1 MSDADPQPEGAPKAV
16 TRTADRPMMA
26 IGLKV
31 LSVGFL
37 LSMASLLK
45 ASPGFPPG
53 EMVFFRSLFA
63 IIPIFMVLVWRRELV
78 TGLQT
83 DRPLSHV
90 LRGLLGVCAMGFSF
104 FALTQLPL
112 PEAVAI
118 GYTLPLLIVVFSAIF
133 LKETVGIY
141 RWSAVLVGMIG
152 VAVIIAPRLTIF
164 SGGFSNPNGATLGV
178 MAALVAACFGAS
190 AQLQVRKLVRTEKSP
205 TIVLYFSVT
214 ATIISLLTMPF
225 GWVWPNPTEAAMLI
239 GAGILGGIGQTLMTE
254 SYRYAP
260 MSVIAP
266 FEYTSLIL
274 SILIG
279 FFIFSEVPTVPMIVG
294 SLIVVASGIFI
305 IFREHRLGLER
316 GKARAVSPKM

>member
-1 MSDADPQPEGAPKAV
+1 ML
-16 TRTADRPMMA
+16 A

-53 EMVFFRSLFA
+53 EMVFFRSFFA
-63 IIPIFMVLVWRRELV
+63 IVPIFIVLAWRRELV
-78 TGLQT
+78 VGVKT

-90 LRGLLGVCAMGFSF
+90 LRGLLGVGGMSFGF

-118 GYTLPLLIVVFSAIF
+118 GYAMPLLIVVFSAIF
-133 LKETVGIY
+133 LKERVGIY

-152 VAVIIAPRLTIF
+152 VAVIISPRLTIF
-164 SGGFSNPNGATLGV
+164 SGGLSNPSTASLGV
-178 MAALVAACFGAS
+178 AASLISACFGAT
-190 AQLQVRKLVRTEKSP
+190 AQLLVRKLVRTERSA

-214 ATIISLLTMPF
+214 ATAISLCTIPF
-225 GWVWPNPTEAAMLI
+225 GWVWPNPTQAAMLI
-239 GAGILGGIGQTLMTE
+239 GVGILGGIGQTIMTE

-266 FEYTSLIL
+266 FEYTSLIF

-279 FFIFSEVPTVPMIVG
+279 FFIFNEVPTVAMIAG

-316 GKARAVSPKM
+316 GKARAVTPKM